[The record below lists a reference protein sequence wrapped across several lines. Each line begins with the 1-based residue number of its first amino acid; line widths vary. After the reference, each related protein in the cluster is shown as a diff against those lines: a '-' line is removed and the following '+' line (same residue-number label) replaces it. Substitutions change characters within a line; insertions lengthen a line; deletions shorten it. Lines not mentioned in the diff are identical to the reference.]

1 MTTRGKSEPARHARE
16 PVQIIPLGGLGEF
29 GINCAEIRHGRESIV
44 VDAGLMFPEEQVY
57 GVDIVIPDFSHLLE
71 HKDEIRAIIL
81 THGHEDH
88 IGALPYLYDK
98 VRVPIYGSDF
108 TLGLAAR
115 KLREHGLPHERQLK
129 RVRPGDEVTLG
140 PFRVEFVQVTHSIPA
155 SLALAIGTPAGTLIH
170 TGDFKIDQT
179 PVDAR
184 RFDFQTFSFYGDQGV
199 LALLSDSTNAEVE
212 GFSGS

>member
-1 MTTRGKSEPARHARE
+1 
-16 PVQIIPLGGLGEF
+16 
-29 GINCAEIRHGRESIV
+29 
-44 VDAGLMFPEEQVY
+44 D
-57 GVDIVIPDFSHLLE
+57 D
-71 HKDEIRAIIL
+71 
-81 THGHEDH
+81 
-88 IGALPYLYDK
+88 
-98 VRVPIYGSDF
+98 
-108 TLGLAAR
+108 
-115 KLREHGLPHERQLK
+115 
-129 RVRPGDEVTLG
+129 VTLG

-212 GFSGS
+212 GFSGSERRAGGALDGLLLKSPGRVVGRPSSRSVHRAQPVVALRA